1 MNQKAETNAANISD
15 KLLDASGI
23 SAERLPMLH
32 VIFDRMATYIADGMR
47 HMSSSSAY
55 CSVSIIESGRIGDVL
70 EGYNSNAVA
79 GMYHAPEWDS
89 RILIGFDHDFVFS
102 MVEILF
108 GSDGAEPPYFEERP
122 LSNVEL
128 RICQMV
134 FDEAA
139 KALRH
144 AFAPISETRLKL
156 ERVETRM
163 DFAVIGRRNNM
174 AVVAR
179 ILLQSLGRGG
189 EMFVIIPQSTLMPMR
204 QQLAHVSAS
213 DGEVRDPKWSKQ
225 MHSEVSRA
233 AVSLRAVL
241 DERQL
246 TLGDI
251 VDLQIGQVIELEATP
266 RSLVTLECNGF
277 SLFTCHLGQNAGV
290 YTLKVADSIDP
301 SREFINDILP
311 H

>member
-1 MNQKAETNAANISD
+1 MKETTDTVSANISD

-23 SAERLPMLH
+23 SADRLPMLH
-32 VIFDRMATYIADGMR
+32 VIFDRMATYIADGLR

-55 CSVSIIESGRIGDVL
+55 FSVSLIESGRIGDVL
-70 EGYNSNAVA
+70 EGYNSNAIA

-89 RILIGFDHDFVFS
+89 RILIGFDHDFMFS

-108 GSDGAEPPYFEERP
+108 GSDGTEPPYFEERP

-128 RICQMV
+128 RFGQMV
-134 FDEAA
+134 FEEAA
-139 KALRH
+139 KALRL
-144 AFAPISETRLKL
+144 AFQPISETRLKL

-204 QQLAHVSAS
+204 QQLSHVSAS
-213 DGEVRDPKWSKQ
+213 DGEIRDPKWSKR
-225 MHSEVSRA
+225 MHAEVSRA
-233 AVSLRAVL
+233 NVGLRAVL
-241 DERQL
+241 DELRL

-251 VDLQIGQVIELEATP
+251 VDLKVGQVLELEATP

-290 YTLKVADSIDP
+290 YTLKVADSVDP
-301 SREFINDILP
+301 DQEFINDLLP